1 MQALRIIDTA
11 KPEKLQLADDITTLH
26 AIIAERDAT
35 IGKYGERTARQEE
48 QIAQLLRQVETLQQ
62 QFLTLRRMHFGA
74 TSERLAGQA
83 ELFTGT
89 VSVPVPAPPELEIVS
104 YKRAKSNGRPRL
116 PKDLPRQRIDYDL
129 SEAEKAEFDTVAQIG
144 EEVSETLEYTPPL
157 LTVIEHARAKYRCE
171 KDGDSTIRT
180 AAAEPS
186 PLPKSNAGAG
196 LLAHVLVSKYQD
208 HLPLNRQERMF
219 GRHSVTLSKT
229 TLCDWTL
236 GAAELLERLI
246 APLTAHVLAAA
257 VVGADDT
264 TLQLAQ
270 SGAGAGGRR
279 GRTRTARLW
288 AYHCGGFKL
297 DPGGGWAAHA
307 PAVMFDFTES
317 REGLHPLRV
326 LGGYAGYL
334 QADAYAGFDALFRA
348 GRIVEVACW
357 AHARRKFFEVAKSQ
371 STPGLAHEA
380 VRFIAALYAVEAEI
394 KEQTPTERLNVRQLR
409 SVPLLADF
417 KVWLDAHGPKLL
429 PKSPLGNAFGYA
441 LANWTALNR
450 YTECGI
456 LEPDNNAVE
465 RAIRPIALGR
475 NNWLFAG
482 SVRGGQAAATIL
494 SLIET
499 AKLSGVEP
507 FAYLRDVLARINSH
521 RVDRLTELLPFNW
534 KPRAA

>member
-1 MQALRIIDTA
+1 M
-11 KPEKLQLADDITTLH
+11 
-26 AIIAERDAT
+26 
-35 IGKYGERTARQEE
+35 
-48 QIAQLLRQVETLQQ
+48 
-62 QFLTLRRMHFGA
+62 
-74 TSERLAGQA
+74 
-83 ELFTGT
+83 
-89 VSVPVPAPPELEIVS
+89 
-104 YKRAKSNGRPRL
+104 
-116 PKDLPRQRIDYDL
+116 
-129 SEAEKAEFDTVAQIG
+129 
-144 EEVSETLEYTPPL
+144 

-171 KDGDSTIRT
+171 KDGESTIRT

-219 GRHSVTLSKT
+219 GRHSVALSKT

-270 SGAGAGGRR
+270 SGDGAGSGVRR

-288 AYHCGGFKL
+288 AYQCGGFKL

-317 REGLHPLRV
+317 REGLHPLRI
-326 LGGYAGYL
+326 LARYAGYL

-348 GRIVEVACW
+348 GWIIEVACW

-380 VRFIAALYAVEAEI
+380 VRFIAALYAVESEI
-394 KEQTPTERLNVRQLR
+394 KGQTPAERLNVRQLR
-409 SVPLLADF
+409 SVPLLANF
-417 KVWLDAHGPKLL
+417 KVWLDAHGPNLL
-429 PKSPLGNAFGYA
+429 PKSPLGNAFSYA
-441 LANWTALNR
+441 LANWTALCR
-450 YTECGI
+450 FTECGI

-475 NNWLFAG
+475 NNAKCAFMRSLSDGPRVSARRPWQAWRQRGSGLCIRTCVSCGSNPTSGDHHGCIRFHSPVASAVAARQRLGAVRAG
-482 SVRGGQAAATIL
+482 LLAPLDRAAIRP
-494 SLIET
+494 E
-499 AKLSGVEP
+499 
-507 FAYLRDVLARINSH
+507 YCARISL
-521 RVDRLTELLPFNW
+521 RR
-534 KPRAA
+534 RALRFVVATSPT